1 MLKYKYILLIFLL
14 FIIILSLYSLI
25 KNNYLK
31 LNFETFKNIEFFN
44 NCSNEN
50 EYILDKNI
58 IMKIINQI

>member
-14 FIIILSLYSLI
+14 FIIIFSLYGLI

-44 NCSNEN
+44 NCNEEN
-50 EYILDKNI
+50 IYILDKNI
-58 IMKIINQI
+58 IMKIINQN

>member
-1 MLKYKYILLIFLL
+1 MLNYKYILLILL
-14 FIIILSLYSLI
+14 LLILIISLYSLY